1 MKIKTNENN
10 IEDLKTAIENTKKEI
25 LICSPWLRGE
35 VLNRILSKKLK
46 TKIIEGKINLK
57 IILRISNL
65 DDIKI
70 SGAELF
76 AIDEELGEH
85 CEIRYNK
92 TLHTKLYVIDGEY
105 ALIGSFNL
113 TGGGFG
119 NARRPGNNL
128 EAGVEYTDK
137 EHVKEMKELF
147 YTIWDTQTNIIRKEL
162 LGFCLNKTNSNIF
175 SMVGI
180 KPLETGKFVQINNA
194 DGSIILGQICSSE
207 KYNIQYFFSPAD
219 QVEFNPRLFETFVNE
234 FEFMNKANGI
244 ALSEYSQYSQ
254 LNVGIVSI
262 KSELN
267 VKENENVLIL
277 YRDVNRIAPDVAAE
291 VLEADRDVLINYFG
305 KTNCRPAVL
314 ISNKDV
320 EVGFDEEELL
330 SKHMAIFGA
339 TGSGKSYFTKMLISN
354 YLKEWMQSKKGRIII
369 IDPHGEYAKGVDF
382 ENVLKSKNIIPNEKD
397 IEASNLSTIVIND
410 VDDLIEVCNLP
421 RLSRAQKDF
430 LDNALR
436 KSEEKTEK
444 FLTILC
450 KENEKKDSETSIDI
464 NWEQYLKD
472 DVDGIFYKY
481 LDSFAKIAKKK
492 IEDEQADGSGLSADE
507 KRNRKKEIILELFH
521 KLPVDKQEKIKKH
534 IVDRQIEEFD
544 QQFRQETNQLIDD
557 EIIEQ
562 IKNAADE
569 KVFRLESHD
578 FIKKVTKPGIYCINL
593 NEINDEK
600 QRFELAADIFRG
612 VFEKAKRHKN
622 DSNQDFTTLFVVEE
636 AHNFAPEHGSK
647 HNPAYKYMKKIA
659 SEGRKFGVGMIVV
672 TQRPA
677 YVSKDILAQC
687 NTQAIFRLINPNDI
701 SAVKEVVEGV
711 SEQELK
717 NLPHYIKGQ
726 CIFTGVAI
734 NEPVVVKVKDNKL

>member
-10 IEDLKTAIENTKKEI
+10 IEDLRTAIENAKKEI

-35 VLNRILSKKLK
+35 VLNRLLSKKLK
-46 TKIIEGKINLK
+46 DKIVSGKIKLK
-57 IILRISNL
+57 IIVRISNI
-65 DDIKI
+65 DDIRI

-76 AIDEELGEH
+76 AIDEELGDH

-119 NARRPGNNL
+119 NERRPGNNL

-137 EHVKEMKELF
+137 AHVQEMKELF
-147 YTIWDTQTNIIRKEL
+147 YTIWDTQAKIIRKDL

-180 KPLETGKFVQINNA
+180 RPLETGKFVQINNA

-219 QVEFNPRLFETFVNE
+219 QVEFNPRLFETFANE

-267 VKENENVLIL
+267 VKKEKEGFIL
-277 YRDVNRIAPDVAAE
+277 FRDVNRIAPDVAAE
-291 VLEADRDVLINYFG
+291 VLEADKDVLIEYFG

-314 ISNKDV
+314 ISNEEV

-330 SKHMAIFGA
+330 TKHMAIFGS
-339 TGSGKSYFTKMLISN
+339 TGSGKSYFTKMLISR
-354 YLKEWMQSKKGRIII
+354 YLNDWMKKKKGRIII
-369 IDPHGEYAKGVDF
+369 LDPHGEYARGVDF
-382 ENVLKSKNIIPNEKD
+382 ENVLQDKNIIPNETD
-397 IEASNLSTIVIND
+397 IEASNLSTIVVND
-410 VDDLIEVCNLP
+410 VDDLIEVCSLP
-421 RLSRAQKDF
+421 KLLRAQRDF
-430 LDNALR
+430 INALLR
-436 KSEEKTEK
+436 KSNGNTKKFVKLLEEKNVVGSDDE
-444 FLTILC
+444 
-450 KENEKKDSETSIDI
+450 SIEVD
-464 NWEQYLKD
+464 WEQYLKD
-472 DVDGIFYKY
+472 DIDEIFYQY
-481 LDSFAKIAKKK
+481 LDSFAKVAKKR
-492 IEDEQADGSGLSADE
+492 IDHEICDE
-507 KRNRKKEIILELFH
+507 KLENNTIEKKKREKEIIFELFN
-521 KLPVDKQEKIKKH
+521 KLPAQTRDKIKSK
-534 IVDRQIEEFD
+534 IIA
-544 QQFRQETNQLIDD
+544 NQLGEFEAQFKKETKPIIDQ
-557 EIIEQ
+557 EIIDQ
-562 IKNAADE
+562 ITTATNE
-569 KVFRLESHD
+569 KVFRLESHN
-578 FIKKVTKPGIYCINL
+578 FIDKMKRPGIYCINL
-593 NEINDEK
+593 NCINDEQ
-600 QRFELAADIFRG
+600 QRFELAADILKG
-612 VFEKAKRHKN
+612 AFEKAKHDKN
-622 DSNQDFTTLFVVEE
+622 ELNKEFTTLFVIEE

-647 HNPAYKYMKKIA
+647 LNPAYKYMKKIA

-701 SAVKEVVEGV
+701 GAVKEVVEGV

-734 NEPVVVKVKDNKL
+734 NEPVVVKIKK